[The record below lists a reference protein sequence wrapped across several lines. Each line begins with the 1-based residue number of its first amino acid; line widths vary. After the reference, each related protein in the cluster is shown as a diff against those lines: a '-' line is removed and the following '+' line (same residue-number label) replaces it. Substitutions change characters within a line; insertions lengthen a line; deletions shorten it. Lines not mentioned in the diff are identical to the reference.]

1 METQNKI
8 LQETKNIFEQI
19 KTDEKSLLF
28 SEEKLHI
35 KLLKKVKRLKCSHDK
50 NLLNLINLAENN
62 IEPFYENNE
71 NIVPNRLD
79 YVKKKENE
87 IDLRYIA

>member
-28 SEEKLHI
+28 SEEKLNI

-50 NLLNLINLAENN
+50 NFLNLINLAENN

>member
-28 SEEKLHI
+28 SEEKLNI

>member
-87 IDLRYIA
+87 IDLRYRA